1 MLVTPDGSFKLLKT
15 IYVHLLACYLN
26 KLQNARCNGKDNR
39 INLFVFIY
47 CTQQAY
53 IYIYIYIERER
64 ERESLFRGAKRS
76 KREAE
81 ISNHLLQRFRT
92 NGAITPFFLMI
103 SFCVQG

>member
-47 CTQQAY
+47 CTQKAY
-53 IYIYIYIERER
+53 IYIYIYRERER
-64 ERESLFRGAKRS
+64 ERERAFSAVQSGRSVKPKFQIIYCRGL
-76 KREAE
+76 EQME
-81 ISNHLLQRFRT
+81 
-92 NGAITPFFLMI
+92 P
-103 SFCVQG
+103 